1 MDENTIRLIE
11 KEGAEAL
18 LDTGLSVPLKEL
30 HLPFCKK
37 SIHLRVTMRR
47 PTLAG
52 QIRIAREW
60 LAMGVTSEEMW
71 HFSKE
76 EEMRFLADHGKK
88 ISRMIAYTLCRG
100 WISRH
105 LFVGLTAWVVRNW
118 MENKYLVSVIK
129 KFVGLMGTDS
139 FTDIIKSAE
148 AVNEQKE
155 ERQSPSAY
163 EGSHSP
169 FGFVWQIAS
178 ETGWSVDYIL
188 NGVNYQTLI
197 MMLSDAPHYVSK
209 KKNGK
214 PKDER
219 SAKEEADDIV
229 GFFQSKLK

>member
-148 AVNEQKE
+148 AVNPMKLRKSHEKK
-155 ERQSPSAY
+155 
-163 EGSHSP
+163 GS
-169 FGFVWQIAS
+169 
-178 ETGWSVDYIL
+178 
-188 NGVNYQTLI
+188 
-197 MMLSDAPHYVSK
+197 
-209 KKNGK
+209 
-214 PKDER
+214 
-219 SAKEEADDIV
+219 
-229 GFFQSKLK
+229 